1 MTFDLEILDIRGHD
15 GKDIMNSLLKQKSG
29 PGPISIIFPGLHY
42 NVDMP
47 LLYYS
52 TGVLLESG
60 HSVLSVDT
68 SYSHKKDFMEGTSQ
82 ERSKWMFEDARA
94 VFEAVS
100 KLDGY
105 SLAVLVGKSLGTIQ
119 IGYYIEN
126 YNIMQNSRIVWL
138 TPLLKQEWLVQQM
151 TAHKGKSLIVIGSA
165 DPHYSDEIL
174 GTIVEVGRSELLT
187 VIQGNHSLDVPG
199 GLLESMKQL
208 TDVVSKMRDFVR
220 G

>member
-1 MTFDLEILDIRGHD
+1 MTYNLEILDIRGYD
-15 GKDIMNSLLKQKSG
+15 GKDILNNLLKQTSG

-52 TGVLLESG
+52 TGVLLEAG

-68 SYSHKKDFMEGTSQ
+68 RYSHKKDFMEGSSQ
-82 ERSKWMFEDARA
+82 ERSKWMFEDASA

-105 SLAVLVGKSLGTIQ
+105 DLAVLVGKSLGTIQ
-119 IGYYIEN
+119 TGYFVEN
-126 YNIMQNSRIVWL
+126 YNIIQNSKMVWL
-138 TPLLKQEWLVQQM
+138 TPLLKQEWVVKQM
-151 TAHKGKSLIVIGSA
+151 TTHKGKSLIVIGSA
-165 DPHYSDEIL
+165 DPHYNDEIL
-174 GTIVEVGRSELLT
+174 GTIVKVGRSEVLT

-199 GLLESMKQL
+199 GIIESMKQL
-208 TDVVSKMRDFVR
+208 TGVISKMREFVR
-220 G
+220 E